1 MHGQRYTLGQCGDKR
16 RKSRDACIPK
26 GSPWSLIHLFG
37 RKLTSFVQQHFFR
50 YKKIHQTLDRSR
62 LRRFLMLG
70 ASHLDYKKF
79 DAPLRG
85 LLRMTKSADGRLP
98 SIIAYRRRQKQQAV
112 FVGFCS
118 IPRGQPAGLVCSEVT
133 KSAHSCIPCI
143 IIYCRCKNF
152 RKIHVPLLC
161 FGVF

>member
-1 MHGQRYTLGQCGDKR
+1 LGQCGDKR

-79 DAPLRG
+79 DG
-85 LLRMTKSADGRLP
+85 LLANLSSRMTVEVGLICAQPYTTDVKDFPKTSLP
-98 SIIAYRRRQKQQAV
+98 SCVLA
-112 FVGFCS
+112 F
-118 IPRGQPAGLVCSEVT
+118 
-133 KSAHSCIPCI
+133 
-143 IIYCRCKNF
+143 F
-152 RKIHVPLLC
+152 RLY
-161 FGVF
+161 